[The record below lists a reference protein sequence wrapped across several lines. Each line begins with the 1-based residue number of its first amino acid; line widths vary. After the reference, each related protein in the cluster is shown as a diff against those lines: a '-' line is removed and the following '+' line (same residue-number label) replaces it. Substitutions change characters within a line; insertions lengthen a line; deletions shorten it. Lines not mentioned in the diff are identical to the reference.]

1 MNSSDVFN
9 LVLWGGA
16 AAIFLLA
23 KIRSRDGRVCL
34 ETLYF
39 GLTGIALYGAV
50 DCAIRGESGMS
61 ALVSLVGI
69 CASGEAFALR
79 RKRRK
84 KEAESRSD
92 GDDTIQKRS

>member
-1 MNSSDVFN
+1 
-9 LVLWGGA
+9 
-16 AAIFLLA
+16 
-23 KIRSRDGRVCL
+23 
-34 ETLYF
+34 
-39 GLTGIALYGAV
+39 
-50 DCAIRGESGMS
+50 MS

-92 GDDTIQKRS
+92 GDDTIQKHSRYVGQRLAVRIDVRTHVHTYIRLGKL